1 MPQKA
6 VTVILLNSLIIP
18 IILASGNLPRA
29 QTEQGVY
36 IGSRSTI
43 NDITVACWY
52 GIPYAEQ
59 PVDNLRW
66 LPPLPLP
73 TSNEINIADAATLC
87 PQLSSFEPPYT
98 EACLTLNV
106 HAPENATNLPVY
118 VWIHGGSFTTGAGG
132 SYNATPF
139 VITSINYSVPIVVVT
154 INYRIGLLGFLADEA
169 LYNGKSGVEGTRT
182 TGNYG
187 ILDQMMALDWIKK
200 NIRGFGGNP
209 EEITIGGESAG
220 GISVSVLLTSPLVK
234 TGTFQR
240 AIVQSGGIWPNATKD
255 LQTAFDDSG
264 NILRPLVNCS
274 TVECLRNLT
283 VKQILRAQKTIASKN
298 IFGTA
303 ATPVVDGY
311 VLNDTIENSYA
322 RGNFQKVP
330 VLVGSTT
337 NETSLYTCQVFQGS
351 ATEAQVQEFFRSIYN
366 SNMSSGFPDIYGPMS
381 VYNESLTYL
390 NIIYS
395 DSWLHCGSRRIAAQ
409 FSNSKLPSYLFTYNH
424 LIPVTPRCFGV
435 THSTELPMF
444 FPSLVQRYFP
454 KYNLTEEE
462 KQLSI
467 NMMRYWANFIRTSNP
482 NFEGSAIN
490 WNTYSINSDNDLVLD
505 TALRMRNYHYKVAC
519 SSLWDLY
526 ATTND
531 TPTSSAISSTKSR
544 QRFQSFF
551 CTVLFQII
559 LCTFTRF

>member
-1 MPQKA
+1 MHRKA

-18 IILASGNLPRA
+18 IILAGDNLPRA
-29 QTEQGVY
+29 RTEQGVY

-73 TSNEINIADAATLC
+73 TSNDINIADTATLC

-106 HAPENATNLPVY
+106 HAPENASNLPVY

-139 VITSINYSVPIVVVT
+139 VITSINYSAPIVVVT

-169 LYNGKSGVEGTRT
+169 FYNGKSGVDGRRT

-187 ILDQMMALDWIKK
+187 ILDQIMALDWIKK
-200 NIRGFGGNP
+200 NIRSFGGNP

-240 AIVQSGGIWPNATKD
+240 AIIQSGGIWPNATKD

-351 ATEAQVQEFFRSIYN
+351 ATEA
-366 SNMSSGFPDIYGPMS
+366 
-381 VYNESLTYL
+381 
-390 NIIYS
+390 
-395 DSWLHCGSRRIAAQ
+395 
-409 FSNSKLPSYLFTYNH
+409 
-424 LIPVTPRCFGV
+424 
-435 THSTELPMF
+435 
-444 FPSLVQRYFP
+444 QRYFP